1 MSKDYV
7 VFYKM
12 VYYLSV
18 IVENMQITQN
28 LMKVKNIVV
37 GGSYMNWGTV
47 KSLGKT

>member
-18 IVENMQITQN
+18 IIENMQTTQN
-28 LMKVKNIVV
+28 LMNV
-37 GGSYMNWGTV
+37 
-47 KSLGKT
+47 

>member
-1 MSKDYV
+1 MSKDYF

-28 LMKVKNIVV
+28 LMKV
-37 GGSYMNWGTV
+37 
-47 KSLGKT
+47 